1 MWSFYIARF
10 KLMSY
15 EINVA
20 KIRKKKQLEQFKLG
34 KTVTLVTPKISK
46 IPGKI
51 YSDELDYYSKK
62 EIKISA
68 TEAVHIIEK
77 NGKFKTLIYHARKDT
92 IEKLKRYGLV
102 PAETPISQ
110 AIIKLGEYRQIVLT
124 RAYETHKVTSLYKE
138 KISLLDFSQ
147 DLLTALEPIEC
158 MTNIMDEY
166 QHEQQKIEL
175 QVKINEVRN
184 ELIKY
189 KIIHRDTLSSL
200 LVYDKNVLH
209 KMETLYE
216 GLEKNL
222 QTISEKIKN
231 ASAQEFEIL
240 LKPTGSNSIHT
251 QVKNMGMAIITRIQE
266 LNQNIVYSRQ
276 AKSFFRG
283 ELHVAC
289 ENALQ
294 AIQSYQADPYNPI
307 LASHQGNFEDVIGN
321 LAIDFSDLDE
331 EKAKQV
337 IYTINEI
344 SGYGIQYKDGEY
356 LLNVVPLK
364 DFASNQKR
372 TTWKNFSIL
381 NLLNRLVR
389 GSAYF
394 LISLIIDLP
403 VALFTALFTF
413 DLIKIPSLSAF
424 LFPYKLQNN
433 TTPLIK
439 EIFDSCSFKRTS
451 FGTTKGRQLALL
463 AINLLKD
470 VGRTCL
476 DVASRLVIGF
486 YDILLD
492 AKIKFKKGDRTDQC
506 QIILSETKS
515 SLNKIQ
521 EKTLQLLAP
530 FEEQEQSIVQQSN
543 CKNTDSIFITSD
555 KIANVPYHLSAG
567 EWTDLLNFISDKMK
581 TSIDEGITY
590 SLAKHPFK
598 TNLILL
604 MQLGA
609 MLSMM
614 APAVLPLVTQI
625 YTQLFSLLKNAVP
638 ESILN
643 VITQITNNDAVQYF
657 LAIEMLENTM
667 GINQPLGIDSMY
679 SESHQ
684 EALNSNLNQLNLNKK
699 LLLQIEFFQ
708 ILVSQ
713 KDSLQ
718 YLSHRE
724 KRALQMMLE
733 ELFSDIKN
741 KKDFIKGISAF
752 WYPPTKKTSLN
763 RTLIII
769 TDYIPLLVRC
779 FLSPLTW
786 SLKPWQELGQK
797 IIKDVT
803 RVLHALSRMCNTL
816 FNMMV
821 RVIIRTPGDMIVNEI
836 AARAEGMLGN
846 NEHNVSQISYLLS
859 QHCNQSTEFI
869 RQTASIGIDVL
880 RHSAEAPAQQ
890 TTFKNISSYLNT
902 GGFFAHKKEQ
912 TISCPSAFF
921 MEI

>member
-1 MWSFYIARF
+1 
-10 KLMSY
+10 MSY

-20 KIRKKKQLEQFKLG
+20 KLRKKKQLEQFKLG
-34 KTVTLVTPKISK
+34 KAVTLVTPKNSK

-62 EIKISA
+62 EIKTSA

-92 IEKLKRYGLV
+92 IEKLKRHGLV

-110 AIIKLGEYRQIVLT
+110 AIIKLGEYRQIVLK

-158 MTNIMDEY
+158 MTNTMDEY
-166 QHEQQKIEL
+166 QHEQQKIKL
-175 QVKINEVRN
+175 QVKINEVRSD
-184 ELIKY
+184 LIKY
-189 KIIHRDTLSSL
+189 KIIHRNTLSSL
-200 LVYDKNVLH
+200 LVYDKNVFH

-231 ASAQEFEIL
+231 ASPQEFKIL
-240 LKPTGSNSIHT
+240 LKPTGPNSIHT
-251 QVKNMGMAIITRIQE
+251 QVKNMGMAIIIRIQE
-266 LNQNIVYSRQ
+266 FNQNVVYSRQ

-283 ELHVAC
+283 ELHIAC

-294 AIQSYQADPYNPI
+294 AIQSYEADPHNPI
-307 LASHQGNFEDVIGN
+307 LASHQGNFEDN
-321 LAIDFSDLDE
+321 LAIDYSDLDE
-331 EKAKQV
+331 ERAKQA

-356 LLNVVPLK
+356 LLNGAPLK

-389 GSAYF
+389 GPAYF

-424 LFPYKLQNN
+424 LFPYKHQNN

-470 VGRTCL
+470 FGRTCL
-476 DVASRLVIGF
+476 DVASRLVLGF

-492 AKIKFKKGDRTDQC
+492 AKIKFKKGERTDPC

-521 EKTLQLLAP
+521 EKPPQLLAP
-530 FEEQEQSIVQQSN
+530 FEEQEKSIVQQSN
-543 CKNTDSIFITSD
+543 SQNTDSIFITSD

-581 TSIDEGITY
+581 TIIDEGITY
-590 SLAKHPFK
+590 SLAKHPFR

-614 APAVLPLVTQI
+614 APAALPLVTQI

-638 ESILN
+638 QSILN
-643 VITQITNNDAVQYF
+643 VITQIANNDAVKYF
-657 LAIEMLENTM
+657 QVIEILENTM
-667 GINQPLGIDSMY
+667 GINQPLGINSMDC
-679 SESHQ
+679 EPHQ
-684 EALNSNLNQLNLNKK
+684 EALNSNLNQLNLSKK

-708 ILVSQ
+708 ILVNQ

-718 YLSHRE
+718 YLSPRE

-733 ELFSDIKN
+733 ELFNDIKN
-741 KKDFIKGISAF
+741 KRDFIKGISAF
-752 WYPPTKKTSLN
+752 LYPPTKKTSLN

-821 RVIIRTPGDMIVNEI
+821 RVIIRAPGDMIVNEI
-836 AARAEGMLGN
+836 AARAEGMLRN

-880 RHSAEAPAQQ
+880 KHSAEAPAQQ

-902 GGFFAHKKEQ
+902 GGFFAHEQEQ
-912 TISCPSAFF
+912 TIPCPSAFF

>member
-1 MWSFYIARF
+1 MG
-10 KLMSY
+10 Y
-15 EINVA
+15 EITVA
-20 KIRKKKQLEQFKLG
+20 KIRKKRQLEKFKLG
-34 KTVTLVTPKISK
+34 KAVTLVTPKLSK
-46 IPGKI
+46 IPGII

-62 EIKISA
+62 EIKTSD

-77 NGKFKTLIYHARKDT
+77 NGKFKTLIYHANKDT
-92 IEKLKRYGLV
+92 IEKLKRHGLV

-110 AIIKLGEYRQIVLT
+110 AIIKLGEYRQIVLE
-124 RAYETHKVTSLYKE
+124 RVYETYKVTSLYKE
-138 KISLLDFSQ
+138 KISLLDFAQ
-147 DLLTALEPIEC
+147 DLLSALEPIEC
-158 MTNIMDEY
+158 MTNTLDEY
-166 QHEQQKIEL
+166 QHEQQKAEL
-175 QVKINEVRN
+175 QIKINEVRS

-189 KIIHRDTLSSL
+189 KINHHNTLSSL
-200 LVYDKNVLH
+200 LIYDKNVFD

-216 GLEKNL
+216 GLEENL
-222 QTISEKIKN
+222 QTISEKINN
-231 ASAQEFEIL
+231 ASPQEFEIL
-240 LKPTGSNSIHT
+240 LKPTGPNSIHT
-251 QVKNMGMAIITRIQE
+251 QVKNMGMAIITSIQAV
-266 LNQNIVYSRQ
+266 NQNLVYSRQ

-283 ELHVAC
+283 DLHVAC

-294 AIQSYQADPYNPI
+294 AIQSYEADPHNPI
-307 LASHQGNFEDVIGN
+307 LASHQGNFENSIAN

-337 IYTINEI
+337 IYSINEI

-356 LLNVVPLK
+356 LLNGVSLK
-364 DFASNQKR
+364 DVSFDEKR

-381 NLLNRLVR
+381 NLLKRSVK
-389 GSAYF
+389 GTAYF

-403 VALFTALFTF
+403 IALFTALLTF
-413 DLIKIPSLSAF
+413 DLIKIPSLSVF
-424 LFPYKLQNN
+424 LFPYKHQNN

-439 EIFDSCSFKRTS
+439 EIFDSCSFKKTS
-451 FGTTKGRQLALL
+451 FGTIKGRQLALL

-470 VGRTCL
+470 VGRTCW
-476 DVASRLVIGF
+476 DVAYHLVMGF

-506 QIILSETKS
+506 QIILAETKS

-521 EKTLQLLAP
+521 EKTAQLLAL
-530 FEEQEQSIVQQSN
+530 FEKQENSIGQQSN
-543 CKNTDSIFITSD
+543 SQSTDSIVITSD

-567 EWTDLLNFISDKMK
+567 EWTDLLNFISDKIK

-590 SLAKHPFK
+590 SLAKHPLK

-604 MQLGA
+604 IQLGA

-614 APAVLPLVTQI
+614 APAALPLVTQL
-625 YTQLFSLLKNAVP
+625 YMQLFFLLKNAVP
-638 ESILN
+638 QSVLN
-643 VITQITNNDAVQYF
+643 LITQIGSNDAVKYF
-657 LAIEMLENTM
+657 LVIEMLENAM
-667 GINQPLGIDSMY
+667 GINQLLGINNMDWKPQ
-679 SESHQ
+679 Q
-684 EALNSNLNQLNLNKK
+684 EVLNSNLNQLNLSKK
-699 LLLQIEFFQ
+699 QLLQIEFFQ
-708 ILVSQ
+708 ILVNQ

-733 ELFSDIKN
+733 ELFNDIKN
-741 KKDFIKGISAF
+741 KRDFIKGISAF
-752 WYPPTKKTSLN
+752 LYPPTKKTSLN

-769 TDYIPLLVRC
+769 TDYITLLVRC
-779 FLSPLTW
+779 SLSPLTR

-816 FNMMV
+816 FNMML
-821 RVIIRTPGDMIVNEI
+821 RVIIRAPGDMIVNEI
-836 AARAEGMLGN
+836 AARTEGMLRN
-846 NEHNVSQISYLLS
+846 NGHNVSQISYLLS

-869 RQTASIGIDVL
+869 RQTASTGIDLL
-880 RHSAEAPAQQ
+880 RHSTETPAQQ

-902 GGFFAHKKEQ
+902 GGFFAHEKEQ
-912 TISCPSAFF
+912 TTPGSSAVF